1 MDIDRIEA
9 VAHVEMAKRQD
20 LDFREPGWTLYHGKR
35 TGRIAC
41 YLRERLDLSVD
52 ADALYVAGL
61 FHDVSKDQEPHAELG
76 AKRIRELL
84 SGLVPQESLT
94 TICEAVSLH
103 NKRMQSESFSDFTKL
118 LQDADLIDHVGFIDI
133 WMSFYWSG
141 NKNESIDDHL
151 AFYKGKTRKQTQ
163 DYMITHLNFDVSQEM
178 FEERVKMSD
187 QFFGEFQRV
196 YFEGV

>member
-1 MDIDRIEA
+1 MDLDRIEA
-9 VAHVEMAKRQD
+9 VAHAEMEKRQD
-20 LDFREPGWTLYHGKR
+20 LSFREPGWTLYHGKR

-41 YLRERLDLSVD
+41 HLRELLDLSVD
-52 ADALYVAGL
+52 PDALYVAGL
-61 FHDVSKDQEPHAELG
+61 FHDGRKDQEPHAELG
-76 AKRIRELL
+76 AKRIRDLL
-84 SGLVPQESLT
+84 SGLIPQESLT

-118 LQDADLIDHVGFIDI
+118 LQDADLIDHIGFIDI

>member
-1 MDIDRIEA
+1 LDIDRIEA
-9 VAHVEMAKRQD
+9 VALAEMAKRQD
-20 LDFREPGWTLYHGKR
+20 LSFREPGWTLYHGKR

-61 FHDVSKDQEPHAELG
+61 FHDVRKDQEPHAELG

-84 SGLVPQESLT
+84 SGLVPQESLF

-103 NKRMQSESFSDFTKL
+103 NKRKQSDSFSDFTKL

-141 NKNESIDDHL
+141 NKNESITDHL
-151 AFYKGKTRKQTQ
+151 KFYKGENRKQTQ
-163 DYMITHLNFDVSQEM
+163 EYMITHLNFDVSLEM
-178 FEERVKMSD
+178 LEERIKKSE

-196 YFEGV
+196 YIEGV

>member
-1 MDIDRIEA
+1 M
-9 VAHVEMAKRQD
+9 
-20 LDFREPGWTLYHGKR
+20 
-35 TGRIAC
+35 
-41 YLRERLDLSVD
+41 
-52 ADALYVAGL
+52 
-61 FHDVSKDQEPHAELG
+61 
-76 AKRIRELL
+76 
-84 SGLVPQESLT
+84 
-94 TICEAVSLH
+94 
-103 NKRMQSESFSDFTKL
+103 
-118 LQDADLIDHVGFIDI
+118 IDHIGFIDI